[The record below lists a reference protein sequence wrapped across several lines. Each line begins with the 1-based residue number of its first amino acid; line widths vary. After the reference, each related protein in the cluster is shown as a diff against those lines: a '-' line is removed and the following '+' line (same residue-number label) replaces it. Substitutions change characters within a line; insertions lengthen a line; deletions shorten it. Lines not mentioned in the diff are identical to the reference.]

1 MLNTAGQ
8 LLGELLA
15 GVLALYM
22 NERIILMI
30 VMLSGAA
37 SAILLIGG
45 GRRYVEPIYNRQE

>member
-1 MLNTAGQ
+1 M
-8 LLGELLA
+8 A

-37 SAILLIGG
+37 SALLLIGG
-45 GRRYVEPIYNRQE
+45 GRRHVEPIYNRQE